1 MAKEDYVP
9 IVLRIFLKK
18 YGVLPSKVVLMHVNQ
33 MNIANINEDGRF
45 VVTKLGTDIHS
56 VVVNYGYMEQPDV
69 RNVLEELQRQQLL
82 PIASERWI
90 IEVGEEDIILDRNL
104 GFFKKIAVITFSWIL
119 RLSTPAHKYLGLVY
133 DAAVS
138 KEIVPVVFSPS
149 GVKVALP
156 ELELV
161 QTPK

>member
-1 MAKEDYVP
+1 
-9 IVLRIFLKK
+9 
-18 YGVLPSKVVLMHVNQ
+18 
-33 MNIANINEDGRF
+33 MNVATIDEDGRF
-45 VVTKLGTDIHS
+45 VVTKLGNDIHS

-69 RNVLEELQRQQLL
+69 RNVLKELQRQKLL

-90 IEVGEEDIILDRNL
+90 IEVGEEEIIVDRNL
-104 GFFKKIAVITFSWIL
+104 GFFKKIAVIAFSWIL

-133 DAAVS
+133 DAEVS

-156 ELELV
+156 ELELDHRSNELC
-161 QTPK
+161 QNEQAEREAETGRRARPISM